1 MLSHTF
7 LSSSLPLPAPS
18 TMPFAH
24 CYAMTHRPEHIIC
37 SHADHSAGTISPY
50 RACQGW
56 KAPRSVTW
64 NRVGQCDI
72 LRWLGERALMARELL
87 ENLRRLRLLI
97 ALAVGDGSY
106 GSGRDAAAGFV
117 ALSVRFWA
125 IRRQVS
131 GMARAAFV
139 WTAYFWD
146 FVTELYQTRS
156 SIPWTAC
163 SALGHFRVLH
173 VILDFQTSASK
184 WPSLALSVPWQDE
197 GGFTNSDSFT
207 VRICVTTISSLLA

>member
-7 LSSSLPLPAPS
+7 SSSSLPSPAPS

-87 ENLRRLRLLI
+87 EIFRRLRLLV
-97 ALAVGDGSY
+97 ARAVGDGSH
-106 GSGRDAAAGFV
+106 GSGRDTAAGFV
-117 ALSVRFWA
+117 ALFVRFQA
-125 IRRQVS
+125 MKRRGVRY
-131 GMARAAFV
+131 GPRCVRLKGLF
-139 WTAYFWD
+139 
-146 FVTELYQTRS
+146 
-156 SIPWTAC
+156 
-163 SALGHFRVLH
+163 LGLRH
-173 VILDFQTSASK
+173 
-184 WPSLALSVPWQDE
+184 
-197 GGFTNSDSFT
+197 
-207 VRICVTTISSLLA
+207 